1 MSDLPWQFGPG
12 SPLDVDLRYVTVGES
27 PISSLGD
34 SAILKGS
41 KKSLESELEW
51 QWIIDQQQTCKCE
64 WFSSNKFENNHT
76 RDGPG
81 SATVKE
87 DGLRI
92 ETDSSTSSLFSG
104 SRTEGSSDAG
114 TSKLSTL
121 SVEINAV
128 KQSHRDVAEWRT
140 ANSKELAALVSQKG
154 QTYLENCDLPSSQS
168 SLSWKGPLS
177 SCNLTSSKDIASFSS
192 PADRASLTS
201 MLSRQESTFTGKP
214 ASTGSC
220 GLQHTLEHCPC
231 VSQPQPVH
239 CSLPWSSAYRR
250 SEDQV
255 AWKMRNRAHKHELE
269 ALGEALCHSQ
279 TRARE
284 AEKMANKVLQER
296 EKLTGLL
303 FRESW
308 TAHTYKQWV
317 QTLEM
322 ENLLLKMSY
331 GSDMEWL
338 GSELSDICSL
348 CGINVNPLKHPRKN
362 VSQVMGHNFSRDWVG
377 NHRKHGCASE
387 SSVWLRCTIGLAF
400 ALGLSFAGAGLV
412 IGWSMGWILLSH

>member
-1 MSDLPWQFGPG
+1 
-12 SPLDVDLRYVTVGES
+12 
-27 PISSLGD
+27 
-34 SAILKGS
+34 
-41 KKSLESELEW
+41 
-51 QWIIDQQQTCKCE
+51 
-64 WFSSNKFENNHT
+64 
-76 RDGPG
+76 
-81 SATVKE
+81 
-87 DGLRI
+87 
-92 ETDSSTSSLFSG
+92 
-104 SRTEGSSDAG
+104 
-114 TSKLSTL
+114 
-121 SVEINAV
+121 
-128 KQSHRDVAEWRT
+128 
-140 ANSKELAALVSQKG
+140 
-154 QTYLENCDLPSSQS
+154 
-168 SLSWKGPLS
+168 
-177 SCNLTSSKDIASFSS
+177 
-192 PADRASLTS
+192 
-201 MLSRQESTFTGKP
+201 
-214 ASTGSC
+214 
-220 GLQHTLEHCPC
+220 
-231 VSQPQPVH
+231 
-239 CSLPWSSAYRR
+239 
-250 SEDQV
+250 
-255 AWKMRNRAHKHELE
+255 MRNRAHKHELE